1 LQLNDLGVGSLT
13 SPHELSRRVIAAA
26 PTSDPA
32 WHERNLWTLTLCA
45 VVVASLYLTEFKL
58 WTLLDESSLRASKQ
72 FAMSFYPPA
81 HSADFLALV
90 ARGAWTTIAVATA
103 GVTLAFIAALPLAL
117 LGART
122 LSISRL
128 GTGRVAFLPA
138 ALRTL
143 VRWLLI
149 VLRSVPELVWGLVF
163 VRAIGLGDT
172 AGVMAIA
179 LTFTGMMG
187 KVFLEIFESQE
198 TRATEAL
205 LNNGAGRVQA
215 FLYGTL
221 PACISEMV
229 SYTVFRWECAIR
241 SSVILGF
248 VGAGGLGQQM
258 ELSSRMLAGDEVITM
273 LAVFVFL
280 VWMADV
286 MSKRLR
292 AWLD

>member
-1 LQLNDLGVGSLT
+1 MV
-13 SPHELSRRVIAAA
+13 VIAPPSPSPQPLPCRGGGALSA
-26 PTSDPA
+26 VDPA
-32 WHERNLWTLTLCA
+32 WHERSVWTLALFI
-45 VVVASLYLTEFKL
+45 VVAASLYLTEFKP
-58 WTLLDESSLRASKQ
+58 WTLLDDSSLRATKQ
-72 FAMSFYPPA
+72 FAASFYPPA
-81 HSADFLALV
+81 HSADFLTMV
-90 ARGAWTTIAVATA
+90 TRSAWTTIAVATA
-103 GVTLAFIAALPLAL
+103 GVTLALIAALPLAL
-117 LGART
+117 LGTRT

-128 GTGRVAFLPA
+128 GTGRVALVPA
-138 ALRTL
+138 AFRTCI
-143 VRWLLI
+143 RWVLI

>member
-1 LQLNDLGVGSLT
+1 LL
-13 SPHELSRRVIAAA
+13 
-26 PTSDPA
+26 
-32 WHERNLWTLTLCA
+32 
-45 VVVASLYLTEFKL
+45 VVTCVALYLTEFKP
-58 WTLLDESSLRASKQ
+58 WTLLDESSLRATTQ
-72 FAMSFYPPA
+72 FVASFYPPA
-81 HSADFLALV
+81 HSAEFLTLV

-103 GVTLAFIAALPLAL
+103 GVTLAFCAALPLAL
-117 LGART
+117 IGTRA
-122 LSISRL
+122 LSISRI
-128 GTGRVAFLPA
+128 GTGSVALIPSAVRTA
-138 ALRTL
+138 A
-143 VRWLLI
+143 RWFLI

-198 TRATEAL
+198 ARATEAL
-205 LNNGAGRVQA
+205 LHNGAGRLQA

-221 PACISEMV
+221 PTCISEMV

-258 ELSSRMLAGDEVITM
+258 ELSSKMLAGNEVITM

-280 VWMADV
+280 VWVADV
-286 MSKRLR
+286 ISKRLR
-292 AWLD
+292 TWLD